1 MEIERI
7 SRLRFASTILW
18 AIVGSTVVVA
28 SAAGLARAT
37 LNLNGAL
44 VEKPEIAVYL
54 LMPEEHITHVEV
66 LREGEDTK
74 DLLLETKEGKMLV
87 TMKKGEEEWFI
98 SYKEQLHE

>member
-87 TMKKGEEEWFI
+87 TMKKGEEEWYI
-98 SYKEQLHE
+98 SYKQQLHE

>member
-74 DLLLETKEGKMLV
+74 DLLLNDAYVESIPYLWNGLNQKLNGKTHM
-87 TMKKGEEEWFI
+87 EEM
-98 SYKEQLHE
+98 